1 MPVSKILKERTSGK
15 PEPNGRRDEM
25 DTPEVIKQIVYIS
38 HGSKNL
44 DPQDVEDILEIA
56 RAKNHQL
63 DITGFLLFNGKSF
76 VQLLEGPP
84 ENVTRL
90 YGQIEADPRHERSQ
104 IILEHMST
112 SRLLSNWSMAY
123 SYLDGPDSGVFG
135 GTLDRAAV
143 REMASILRTGDSVL
157 RESIA
162 DTLLHLAGLNKYSK
176 KSFFAA

>member
-1 MPVSKILKERTSGK
+1 MASAEIFKERTTGK
-15 PEPNGRRDEM
+15 PEPNGRRSKM

-38 HGSKNL
+38 RAAKNL
-44 DPQDVEDILEIA
+44 KPQDVEDILEVA
-56 RAKNHQL
+56 REKNHQL

-90 YGQIEADPRHERSQ
+90 YGQIEEDPRHERSQ

-123 SYLDGPDSGVFG
+123 SYLDGSEAGVFG
-135 GTLDRAAV
+135 GTLDRASV

-162 DTLLHLAGLNKYSK
+162 ETLLHLAGLNKYSK